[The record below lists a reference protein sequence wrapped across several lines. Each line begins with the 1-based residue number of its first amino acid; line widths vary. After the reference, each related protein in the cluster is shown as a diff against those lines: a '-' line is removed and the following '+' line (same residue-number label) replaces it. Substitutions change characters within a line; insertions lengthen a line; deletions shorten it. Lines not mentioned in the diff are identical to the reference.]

1 MSYITEVDILD
12 EAKECFLTYA
22 EEVLTDR
29 AIPAAE
35 DGLLSSQRKILWT
48 MEDHLK
54 MDSKGKTKKCNAI
67 VGSTLATSYFHG
79 DASCYGVLCKMSQKY
94 LMRYPLIHGQGA
106 LGTQEDNDLVAAS
119 RYTEA
124 KPSIYTDLMM
134 LDYKKNP
141 VPTKETYNGEYMEPI
156 ILPSLFPNALC
167 NGRQAIGISMSHSS
181 PCHNLT
187 EVCDAI
193 LAYINN
199 QDINIDD
206 IMKYIKGPDFP
217 LGGTIINQK
226 DIRIALNT
234 GKSQVSL
241 KVRGDYEID
250 GDKIVFTSIPYRTYR
265 NKIKEQLE
273 KNIEEFENI
282 LEDFNDESNIGD
294 NKLVFLAKPGMTA
307 TLLNKLFKYT
317 DLQSTVSYN
326 MNYIVN
332 GTPKLCSIK
341 DLIVAYVKHQNN
353 IIIKIAEVDLEKS
366 QKKEHLLEGL
376 LIAIKDIDT
385 AINLIKNSDS
395 KEEARSKLIQHFQIT
410 TEQANAILDMKL
422 SKLTKLDRDDLLKEL
437 EELRLAIAEYNKLL
451 NDQEY
456 RYASLAEKVKD
467 LKEKYGDERR
477 TKIVQI
483 ADSTKEEK
491 EIEFVEPEKC
501 VVVMTEGGT
510 IKRIPQSSF
519 RTQKRNTKGIKTQ
532 EDITSCVIR
541 TNTIDSL
548 MIFTNQGN
556 MYRLLVDNIPV
567 GTNVSKGTPIT
578 GLIEME
584 ENEKPTV
591 IYSIYRD
598 TDAKYILF
606 VTKNGLVKK
615 TSLEEYTKT
624 KKKNGILA
632 INIKDN
638 DELASV
644 FLVKDEDIILI
655 TELGNAIRFNSME
668 VGSTSRATSGVKGI
682 SLKEGDAVSVAL
694 PIHDTK
700 DELGIFFSSGV
711 GKKIKLSELP
721 AQKRAGKGL
730 QIGKLGDKEW
740 VSAAALISDEDN
752 ILIVGN
758 LTSVC
763 ISAADVPS
771 LGRAATGNMMIK
783 GNKIKSVSKI

>member
-1 MSYITEVDILD
+1 MYNDLT
-12 EAKECFLTYA
+12 KELGQNFIEYA
-22 EEVLTDR
+22 VAVNSDR
-29 AIPAAE
+29 AIPDAKS
-35 DGLLSSQRKILWT
+35 GLKPVAKRIIYGTFDQGHSSAKP
-48 MEDHLK
+48 HV
-54 MDSKGKTKKCNAI
+54 KCADI
-67 VGSTLATSYFHG
+67 VGKVMGEWHPHG
-79 DASCYGVLCKMSQKY
+79 DSSIYGALVRLAQPWV
-94 LMRYPLIHGQGA
+94 MRYPLIDFHGSMGNRD
-106 LGTQEDNDLVAAS
+106 GDGPAAY

-124 KPSIYTDLMM
+124 RLGKLAEDGM
-134 LDYKKNP
+134 LCGIKKNNVDYMPNYSETKDEP
-141 VPTKETYNGEYMEPI
+141 VT
-156 ILPSLFPNALC
+156 LPSLFPNLLC
-167 NGRQAIGISMSHSS
+167 NPNTGIGVAVACNWAPHNLGEVAQAIYDYMDGKE
-181 PCHNLT
+181 PTLP
-187 EVCDAI
+187 
-193 LAYINN
+193 
-199 QDINIDD
+199 
-206 IMKYIKGPDFP
+206 GPDFP
-217 LGGTIINQK
+217 TGGMIINKNDVPNIMKTGKGSVKIRGKYDIEDNNIVFYEIPYGVGTEDLMNEIGAAADEGKINGIKNIRNESNRKKGFRLVIECDKGASIATIIN
-226 DIRIALNT
+226 L
-234 GKSQVSL
+234 
-241 KVRGDYEID
+241 
-250 GDKIVFTSIPYRTYR
+250 
-265 NKIKEQLE
+265 
-273 KNIEEFENI
+273 
-282 LEDFNDESNIGD
+282 
-294 NKLVFLAKPGMTA
+294 
-307 TLLNKLFKYT
+307 LFKET
-317 DLQSTVSYN
+317 SLQTSFSYN
-326 MNYIVN
+326 QVALIDKTPTELTLKDCIKIYVDHNKECIRREMEFDIKKTTDKLEIVN
-332 GTPKLCSIK
+332 GLLKALEDI
-341 DLIVAYVKHQNN
+341 DN
-353 IIIKIAEVDLEKS
+353 IIA
-366 QKKEHLLEGL
+366 
-376 LIAIKDIDT
+376 
-385 AINLIKNSDS
+385 LIKASASAAAAKTALMEKYAFTEPQAKAIVDM
-395 KEEARSKLIQHFQIT
+395 RLGKLAGLERIEIENEKAEL
-410 TEQANAILDMKL
+410 TETLKLLNAILNN
-422 SKLTKLDRDDLLKEL
+422 L
-437 EELRLAIAEYNKLL
+437 ERELRQRLAVLV
-451 NDQEY
+451 D
-456 RYASLAEKVKD
+456 
-467 LKEKYGDERR
+467 KYGDARR
-477 TKIVQI
+477 TELCQV

-510 IKRIPQSSF
+510 VKRIPQSSF

-624 KKKNGILA
+624 KKKSGILA

-644 FLVKDEDIILI
+644 FLVKDEDIVLI

-668 VGSTSRATSGVKGI
+668 VGATSRATSGVKGI
-682 SLKEGDAVSVAL
+682 GLKEGDAVSVAL

-700 DELGIFFSSGV
+700 DELGIFFSSGI

-740 VSAAALISDEDN
+740 VSAAALLSDEDN

-763 ISAADVPS
+763 ISAKDVPS
-771 LGRAATGNMMIK
+771 LSRPASGNIMIK
-783 GNKIKSVSKI
+783 GNQIKSVSKI

>member
-1 MSYITEVDILD
+1 MYNDLT
-12 EAKECFLTYA
+12 KELGQNFIEYA
-22 EEVLTDR
+22 VAVNSDR
-29 AIPAAE
+29 AIPDAKS
-35 DGLLSSQRKILWT
+35 GLKPVAKRIIYGTFDQGHSSAKP
-48 MEDHLK
+48 HV
-54 MDSKGKTKKCNAI
+54 KCADI
-67 VGSTLATSYFHG
+67 VGKVMGEWHPHG
-79 DASCYGVLCKMSQKY
+79 DSSIYGALVRLAQPWV
-94 LMRYPLIHGQGA
+94 MRYPLIDFHGSMGNRD
-106 LGTQEDNDLVAAS
+106 GDGPAAY

-124 KPSIYTDLMM
+124 RLGKLAEDGM
-134 LDYKKNP
+134 LCGIKKNNVDYMPNYSETKDEP
-141 VPTKETYNGEYMEPI
+141 VT
-156 ILPSLFPNALC
+156 LPSLFPNLLC
-167 NGRQAIGISMSHSS
+167 NPNTGIGVAVACNWAPHNLGEVAQAIYDYMDGKE
-181 PCHNLT
+181 PTLP
-187 EVCDAI
+187 
-193 LAYINN
+193 
-199 QDINIDD
+199 
-206 IMKYIKGPDFP
+206 GPDFP
-217 LGGTIINQK
+217 TGGMIINKNDIPNIMKTGKGSVKIRGKYNIEDNNIVFYEIPYGVGTEDLMNEIGAAADEGKINGIKNIRNESNRKKGFRLVIECDKGASIATIINLLFKETNLQTSFSYNQVALIDKTPTELTLK
-226 DIRIALNT
+226 DCIKIYIEHNTECIRKETEFDIEKAKTKLEIVEGLLKALEDIDNIIALIKSSASAAAAKT
-234 GKSQVSL
+234 ALMEKYAFTEPQAKAIVDMKLGKL
-241 KVRGDYEID
+241 AGLERIEIE
-250 GDKIVFTSIPYRTYR
+250 
-265 NKIKEQLE
+265 NE
-273 KNIEEFENI
+273 K
-282 LEDFNDESNIGD
+282 
-294 NKLVFLAKPGMTA
+294 
-307 TLLNKLFKYT
+307 
-317 DLQSTVSYN
+317 
-326 MNYIVN
+326 
-332 GTPKLCSIK
+332 K
-341 DLIVAYVKHQNN
+341 DLIQL
-353 IIIKIAEVDLEKS
+353 IDGLETILAS
-366 QKKEHLLEGL
+366 LLG
-376 LIAIKDIDT
+376 
-385 AINLIKNSDS
+385 
-395 KEEARSKLIQHFQIT
+395 
-410 TEQANAILDMKL
+410 
-422 SKLTKLDRDDLLKEL
+422 
-437 EELRLAIAEYNKLL
+437 ELRFRLSEL
-451 NDQEY
+451 
-456 RYASLAEKVKD
+456 VK
-467 LKEKYGDERR
+467 KYGDARR
-477 TKIVQI
+477 TELCQI
-483 ADSTKEEK
+483 ADTTKEEK

-624 KKKNGILA
+624 KKKSGILA

-655 TELGNAIRFNSME
+655 TELGNAIRFDSME
-668 VGSTSRATSGVKGI
+668 VGATSRATSGVKGV

-700 DELGIFFSSGV
+700 DELGIFFSSGI

-730 QIGKLGDKEW
+730 QVGKLGDKEW
-740 VSAAALISDEDN
+740 VSAAALLSDEDN

-763 ISAADVPS
+763 ISAKDVPS
-771 LGRAATGNMMIK
+771 LSRPASGNIMIK
-783 GNKIKSVSKI
+783 GNQIKSVSKI